1 VIHLF
6 SGLIFL
12 SFAIW
17 LAVSEIS
24 SQEGERI
31 KFRRV
36 AEERQLTLDES
47 DLLASGK
54 HDLAALEITSQEGE
68 QVKFCSV
75 AEERQLTPD
84 KSDLSASGK
93 HHLAALEDTSIECQS
108 SQIENMEEEKPS
120 NADGSHVPGNQQL
133 QHAVP
138 NAPSP
143 ERSAAEVHSII
154 QEETC
159 TLNQD
164 PLASFEG
171 DSTSDGIDVL
181 AGGQHQLPVSGDS
194 TEECISDVAET
205 KAQDRA
211 SKSDGSYVLEPA
223 VSEASSL
230 ENSTSEGGKATE
242 EQPITS
248 DGKERNT
255 LTSDNG
261 EFLTKEKPQLCDT
274 KELLTA
280 QDTAEFP
287 QVPQSQSSDLGCP
300 DVGFGSP
307 TTKTL
312 IPLLSQFSL
321 EHQEAMDDPHLDAV
335 MISRPSDPC
344 HVDRFLSLEEMSG
357 SVSRTESR
365 SSKVGILQPSEALS
379 LGKRSPPKKLSP
391 RKGILKRHTRGC
403 KGICMCLDCSTYRL
417 RADRAF
423 EFSRKQMQEADDIIG
438 NLLNEMAN
446 LRSLV
451 EKPAGQVSIK
461 CSQFNFF
468 FFYMTRFLYLLD
480 IGMLYLFCT
489 T

>member
-6 SGLIFL
+6 LGLIFL
-12 SFAIW
+12 SFANC

-24 SQEGERI
+24 SQEGERT

-36 AEERQLTLDES
+36 VEERQLTPDGY
-47 DLLASGK
+47 DLSASGK
-54 HDLAALEITSQEGE
+54 HDIAASEISSQEGD

-75 AEERQLTPD
+75 AEEERQLTPD

-108 SQIENMEEEKPS
+108 AQIENIEEEKPS
-120 NADGSHVPGNQQL
+120 NADGSHVPRNRQL
-133 QHAVP
+133 QPAVP
-138 NAPSP
+138 NASSP
-143 ERSAAEVHSII
+143 ERSAAEVHSVI

-164 PLASFEG
+164 PLASFED
-171 DSTSDGIDVL
+171 DSTTDGIDVL
-181 AGGQHQLPVSGDS
+181 AGGQYQLPVSGDS
-194 TEECISDVAET
+194 IEECISDVAET

-211 SKSDGSYVLEPA
+211 LKSDGSYVLEPA
-223 VSEASSL
+223 IPEASSL
-230 ENSTSEGGKATE
+230 ENSISEGGKATE
-242 EQPITS
+242 EQPVTS
-248 DGKERNT
+248 DGEERNT
-255 LTSDNG
+255 LTSDSG

-280 QDTAEFP
+280 QETSEFP
-287 QVPQSQSSDLGCP
+287 QVPQFQISDLGCP

-307 TTKTL
+307 TKTL
-312 IPLLSQFSL
+312 IPLLSRFSL
-321 EHQEAMDDPHLDAV
+321 EHQEAMGDPHLDAV
-335 MISRPSDPC
+335 MISRPSVPC
-344 HVDRFLSLEEMSG
+344 AVDRFLSLEEMSG

-365 SSKVGILQPSEALS
+365 SSNVGILQPSEARS
-379 LGKRSPPKKLSP
+379 LGKRGPSPKKLSP

-423 EFSRKQMQEADDIIG
+423 EFSRKQMQEADDIIV
-438 NLLNEMAN
+438 NLLKEMSN

-461 CSQFNFF
+461 CRQFNFF
-468 FFYMTRFLYLLD
+468 FFYMTWF
-480 IGMLYLFCT
+480 
-489 T
+489 